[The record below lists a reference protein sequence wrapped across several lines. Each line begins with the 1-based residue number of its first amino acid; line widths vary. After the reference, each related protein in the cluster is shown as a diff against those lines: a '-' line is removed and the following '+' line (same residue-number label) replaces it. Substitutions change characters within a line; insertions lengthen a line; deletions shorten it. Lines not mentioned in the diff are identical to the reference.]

1 MFCLCSLCAHSSAR
15 ACRCRVAARP
25 RATAPTA
32 DPGAMID
39 VATRQMVVSYSIG
52 KEDIALT
59 RFGLSE
65 IMG

>member
-1 MFCLCSLCAHSSAR
+1 
-15 ACRCRVAARP
+15 
-25 RATAPTA
+25 
-32 DPGAMID
+32 MID